1 MSGQS
6 TCKDIERIRQ
16 DGRTNRHAMDSM
28 ASINPIKGIGDAIN
42 SKNDSDNTVINIIRQ
57 HFKNIQSTMI
67 KNNCSNVSSLKQENR
82 YKEDPICFTAL
93 IGACTVNK
101 QQQTNIECVKEVLAF
116 LKNRPELT
124 QTNKNVTTALCEI
137 NAAIQVI
144 ASQEA
149 TAQNA
154 AILQSMQEAKGL
166 LTNNKQASF
175 NCNEVDQNIS
185 SEQYL
190 KVLLECIAEDS
201 KEQSNIVEGCYPNV
215 TAQLNDNSGVAKCLL
230 TAGVLQSS
238 AQTAGASNKGDI
250 SVSQTATGLDIG
262 ASLASLTPILIICA
276 IVVIGAIVV
285 FPMMG

>member
-1 MSGQS
+1 MTGQS
-6 TCKDIERIRQ
+6 TCREIQDIRER
-16 DGRTNRHAMDSM
+16 GRTNRHAQDCM
-28 ASINPIKGIGDAIN
+28 ASINPIKGIGDAVN
-42 SKNDSDNTVINIIRQ
+42 SKNDSDNVVVNLIRQ
-57 HFKNIQSTMI
+57 NFKNIQSTMI

-93 IGACTVNK
+93 IGACAFKNE
-101 QQQTNIECVKEVLAF
+101 QTNIECVKEVLAF

-149 TAQNA
+149 SAQNA

-175 NCNEVDQNIS
+175 NCSEIDQNIS

-201 KEQSNIVEGCYPNV
+201 VQQSNIVEGCYPNV
-215 TAQLNDNSGVAKCLL
+215 TAQLNDNSGVSKCLL
-230 TAGVLQSS
+230 SAGVLQSS
-238 AQTAGASNKGDI
+238 AQTAAASNKGDI